1 MTSVII
7 GTEETLVV
15 ALKLSVPAGPKYGEA
30 PSPSSFVWFNRPVLV
45 LLPIGGFNVTVVVK
59 DGILEEGATVVVV
72 VVASGASFSF
82 VFGICSVLNS
92 FVVAAGDVGST

>member
-7 GTEETLVV
+7 GTEETLLV
-15 ALKLSVPAGPKYGEA
+15 ALKLSVPGGPKYGGA
-30 PSPSSFVWFNRPVLV
+30 PSPSSSVWFNRPVLV
-45 LLPIGGFNVTVVVK
+45 LFPAGGFNVVVK
-59 DGILEEGATVVVV
+59 DGILEEGTTVVV
-72 VVASGASFSF
+72 VVASGDSFSL